1 MIRLPRE
8 LLIYAAFLAA
18 LLILAVIGVTA
29 AKAIWSAA
37 AVHPANRDFNRDF
50 DGGDYDYVE
59 GLAERG
65 IVKLPGY
72 EHPPAVPINA
82 AATK

>member
-18 LLILAVIGVTA
+18 LLMLAVIGVTA

-37 AVHPANRDFNRDF
+37 AVHPANRDFNHNF
-50 DGGDYDYVE
+50 DGDYVE